1 MNYHDRSRSPPNI
14 SYSPSSP
21 AYRSRSRSR
30 SPRRYDDRRRRDYR
44 DRDREHEY
52 RVPPPRGRDRE
63 YDGRVPPTRDRD
75 REYDDRVPPPRDR
88 DRDRDYYDDRSGDND
103 RRDRD
108 DGWRDYARD
117 DRRERPSHRREER
130 RFDDSRPPS
139 DPSRDLIFLG
149 LDTELSEKELEG
161 YLRVEHGY
169 NVESCKIV
177 RERASGQSKGFGFAQ
192 FATLEQAKRFMDD
205 NYPHVTMPALFGH
218 SEPRRVKIDFAGS
231 RLEDAPAPAPQIGAR
246 HDGTRDI
253 GQPGGGSRVLLL
265 RGLDPGT
272 YAGEVVRRLAEE
284 VIRMLGKGTQRDAE
298 ACISRVAMIVDRAS
312 AISWGFAF
320 VELVTPELAS
330 ALMPFLFLPQHQ
342 PTGFLISG
350 VPIATS
356 FANPN
361 ALIPTP
367 SGPMGGQF
375 LLRAAANG
383 GFGAGTIDTP
393 DGEFCTYWHQQAGAV
408 ETVPRGAPAVPA
420 RGVSLELSDE
430 TRRFLGNLAGKWKP
444 PKPTGA
450 AAVATSNVPGEA
462 SSSAPGTETPS
473 GPLVGGMQP
482 IKIGFG
488 NAVKKKPKEEPA
500 MVEIMSK
507 GLVDDDDEVDLVG
520 KDSVLLS
527 RTKGAHIVPP
537 TSTSRKVAGFINKW
551 NTKQTELSTPR
562 KPKAPNAPPAGVSAA
577 NAAPVVQVPVQ
588 HQQPTQP
595 STSNEFDFGD
605 TQNFATTGKVACL
618 LCQRQF
624 KSEEMLRKHNAQSEL
639 HKTNLADNAIREAG
653 KRRKNNALAAQTGS
667 NQQFRDRAAERR
679 DVHQQP
685 DRPALDPDPRRPV
698 GDKVEAAAP
707 KAPAPEKNVGN
718 KLLAKMGWTSGTGLG
733 VNEDGRAEPVQV
745 QQFEERAGL
754 GATAGRE
761 AGRWSGPGGWQRR
774 AQDMTQERFQ
784 EAERQNQGQN

>member
-1 MNYHDRSRSPPNI
+1 MSYHDRPRSPPKR
-14 SYSPSSP
+14 SYSPSAP
-21 AYRSRSRSR
+21 VYRSRSRSR
-30 SPRRYDDRRRRDYR
+30 SPRRYDDRRPRRDHR
-44 DRDREHEY
+44 DRD
-52 RVPPPRGRDRE
+52 G
-63 YDGRVPPTRDRD
+63 G
-75 REYDDRVPPPRDR
+75 YDDRVPPPRDHDR
-88 DRDRDYYDDRSGDND
+88 DRDRERDYYDDHTRRNYED

-108 DGWRDYARD
+108 SGRRDYGRD
-117 DRRERPSHRREER
+117 DRREWDRERDRGPPRREER

-149 LDTELSEKELEG
+149 LDLELNEKELEG
-161 YLRVEHGY
+161 YLRVEHGCT
-169 NVESCKIV
+169 VESCKIV

-192 FATLEQAKRFMDD
+192 FATLEQAKRFMED
-205 NYPHVTMPALFGH
+205 NYPHVMMPALFGH

-231 RLEDAPAPAPQIGAR
+231 RLEDAPPPAPQMGAR

-272 YAGEVVRRLAEE
+272 YAGELVRRLAEE
-284 VIRMLGKGTQRDAE
+284 ITRMLGKGTQRDAE

-312 AISWGFAF
+312 SISWGFAF

-350 VPIATS
+350 VPIAAS
-356 FANPN
+356 FANTN
-361 ALIPTP
+361 AFIPTP
-367 SGPMGGQF
+367 SGPLGGQF

-383 GFGAGTIDTP
+383 GFGAATIDTP

-408 ETVPRGAPAVPA
+408 ETLPRGAPPVPA
-420 RGVSLELSDE
+420 RGALVELSDE

-444 PKPTGA
+444 PKTA
-450 AAVATSNVPGEA
+450 AAAAGATSHA
-462 SSSAPGTETPS
+462 SVDESAPVSGTVTEQPS
-473 GPLVGGMQP
+473 GPLVSGMQP

-488 NAVKKKPKEEPA
+488 NAIKKKPKEEPA

-507 GLVDDDDEVDLVG
+507 GFVDDNDEVDLVG

-562 KPKAPNAPPAGVSAA
+562 KPKASNAPPAGVSAA
-577 NAAPVVQVPVQ
+577 NAAPVAQAPALPEA
-588 HQQPTQP
+588 PTQP
-595 STSNEFDFGD
+595 STSNEFDFAD
-605 TQNFATTGKVACL
+605 THNFATTGKVTCL

-639 HKTNLADNAIREAG
+639 HKTNLADTAIREAG

-685 DRPALDPDPRRPV
+685 DRPALDPDLQRSV
-698 GDKVEAAAP
+698 GGKEASAAP
-707 KAPAPEKNVGN
+707 KPAAPEPNVGN

-745 QQFEERAGL
+745 QQFEQRAGL

-784 EAERQNQGQN
+784 EADRENKSQN